1 MAQEHQRCV
10 VKLSQLLD
18 FWTKRGHAIAE
29 EAHKYL
35 EDKDEELKTKLEEQE
50 KTKKSKK
57 GKKNVEEPEI
67 IPETF
72 KYLPK
77 EMLSKMLKMRVSEED
92 CNAGVIFE
100 GLNSENWVDE
110 KYAIELICDTL
121 SKENIQ
127 LVMFRPQVTK

>member
-29 EAHKYL
+29 EANKYL
-35 EDKDEELKTKLEEQE
+35 EEKDEELKKLLEEQE
-50 KTKKSKK
+50 KAKKTKKKK
-57 GKKNVEEPEI
+57 GVEEPEI

-77 EMLSKMLKMRVSEED
+77 EML
-92 CNAGVIFE
+92 
-100 GLNSENWVDE
+100 
-110 KYAIELICDTL
+110 
-121 SKENIQ
+121 
-127 LVMFRPQVTK
+127 